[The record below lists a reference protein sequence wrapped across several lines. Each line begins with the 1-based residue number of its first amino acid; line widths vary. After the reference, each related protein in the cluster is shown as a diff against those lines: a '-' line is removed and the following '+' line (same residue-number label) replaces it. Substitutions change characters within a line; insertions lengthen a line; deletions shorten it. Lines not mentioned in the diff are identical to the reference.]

1 MLFCLLGMLA
11 LHWILPLGS
20 FSSWLLLICGIGLIA
35 FALVMAFG
43 AESQFRR
50 NGTTVDPLGRAAKLV
65 TDGWFHVSR
74 NPMYLSL
81 AMMLIGSWLA
91 LGSASALLGVIAF
104 IFLAERWYIVPEE
117 KRLVATF
124 RKQYEAYRMRT
135 RRWL

>member
-1 MLFCLLGMLA
+1 
-11 LHWILPLGS
+11 
-20 FSSWLLLICGIGLIA
+20 
-35 FALVMAFG
+35 
-43 AESQFRR
+43 
-50 NGTTVDPLGRAAKLV
+50 
-65 TDGWFHVSR
+65 
-74 NPMYLSL
+74 MYLSL